1 MKMKTTC
8 NGLTL
13 SYEDYGQGTTI
24 LLLHGFP
31 LSGAMWQPQIS
42 ALKTDFRLII
52 PDLRGFGQSEVPIGP
67 YLMETFAADLVALI
81 DSLGLEQVILGG
93 LSMGGYI
100 ALAFLRYYPAR
111 VQALILADTRATP
124 DTAEIKANRE
134 ANAQLAEL
142 HGPSTIVPKM
152 LPGLLSPKASPE
164 MQAQISQLIM
174 ENKPQ
179 GIAGA
184 LRGMA
189 LRPDSSDL
197 LAKIKVPTLVLVGA
211 EDSLSPPA
219 ELKHLQQAIPG
230 SELVIIPAAGH
241 LANVENPT
249 AFNAALQAFLLRF

>member
-1 MKMKTTC
+1 MKTTC

-13 SYEDYGQGTTI
+13 SYEDYGQGTPI

-52 PDLRGFGQSEVPIGP
+52 PDLRGFGQSEAPIGP
-67 YLMETFAADLVALI
+67 YLMETFAADLVALL
-81 DSLGLEQVILGG
+81 DSLGLEQVVLGG

-100 ALAFLRYYPAR
+100 ALAFLRHYPAR

-124 DTAEIKANRE
+124 DTTEIKANRE
-134 ANAQLAEL
+134 ANAQLVEL

-152 LPGLLSPKASPE
+152 LPGLLSPKAAPE
-164 MQAQISQLIM
+164 MQTQISRLMM

-197 LAKIKVPTLVLVGA
+197 LAKIKVPTLVLGGA

-219 ELKHLQQAIPG
+219 ELKQLQQAIPG
-230 SELVIIPAAGH
+230 SELAIIPNAGH

-249 AFNAALQAFLLRF
+249 AFNAALRAFLARF